1 MTTPSVVSS
10 PEGAP
15 ASRPLPAV
23 IHLLSLSIFAMATSE
38 FMVAGMMPS
47 LATAFGVSLAEVGK
61 LVSAFAASVVVGGPL
76 LTLRLRAARRK
87 PALLGLLAVFLIG
100 QLIGATAG
108 GYPQLLASRIVCGV
122 AQSAFFG
129 VALALAGELVG
140 AASIARAAGLVL
152 NGLMLASVAGL
163 PLATLLD
170 RQWGWRPAFWLVAA
184 LVGLAMLGIA
194 ALAPPGAKPA
204 RQDAGDELRA
214 LARPPLWAAYLSSG
228 LIIGAVFAVF
238 TYLAPIFVEI
248 GGFSGATVPL
258 LFGVYGAATVLG
270 NLVTG
275 RLADRHARHVL
286 LGGTL
291 TLVLVMSAL
300 ALGAQWQA
308 LTVAGVALL
317 GLAGLPMNP
326 AMVARVV
333 RARGSGPMVNSLHM
347 AVVNL
352 GLMFGSWAGGAG
364 LDAGLGLRAPL
375 WLGALLALL
384 ALLSLSLDA
393 GGYSWR
399 ITGNSPGR
407 PR

>member
-1 MTTPSVVSS
+1 MPTTTAH
-10 PEGAP
+10 PERRGAP
-15 ASRPLPAV
+15 PLPAA
-23 IHLLSLSIFAMATSE
+23 IYLLGLCIFAMATSE

-47 LATAFGVSLAEVGK
+47 LASAFHASLAEVGN

-76 LTLRLRAARRK
+76 LTWRLRAVRRK

-100 QLIGATAG
+100 QLIGATSD
-108 GYPQLLASRIVCGV
+108 GYPQMLASRIVCGV

-140 AASIARAAGLVL
+140 MDRIARAAGMVL

-163 PLATLLD
+163 PMATLLD
-170 RQWGWRPAFWLVAA
+170 RHWGWRPAFWLVAA

-194 ALAPPGAKPA
+194 AAAPAGDKPA
-204 RQDAGDELRA
+204 GQEAGVEWRA
-214 LARPPLWAAYLSSG
+214 LARPALWAAYLSSG

-238 TYLAPIFVEI
+238 TYLAPLLLRVS
-248 GGFSGATVPL
+248 GFSPAMVPL

-275 RLADRHARHVL
+275 RLADRHTRRVL
-286 LGGTL
+286 QGGVL
-291 TLVLVMSAL
+291 TLLLVMLAL

-308 LTVAGVALL
+308 LAVAGVCLL

-333 RARGSGPMVNSLHM
+333 RAGGTGPMVNSLHM

-352 GLMFGSWAGGAG
+352 GLMFGAWAGGLC
-364 LDAGLGLRAPL
+364 LDAGWGLRAPL
-375 WLGALLALL
+375 WLGAALALL
-384 ALLSLSLDA
+384 AWLSLGLDRS
-393 GGYSWR
+393 GYSWR
-399 ITGNSPGR
+399 TTASSPGL

>member
-1 MTTPSVVSS
+1 MPMTKIRSGGA
-10 PEGAP
+10 GAP
-15 ASRPLPAV
+15 PLPAA
-23 IHLLSLSIFAMATSE
+23 IYLLSLCIFAMATSE

-47 LATAFGVSLAEVGK
+47 LAAAFHASLADVGN

-76 LTLRLRAARRK
+76 LTWRLRAVRRK

-100 QLIGATAG
+100 QLIGAMAD
-108 GYPQLLASRIVCGV
+108 GYPQMLASRIVCGI

-140 AASIARAAGLVL
+140 MDRIARAAGLVL

-163 PLATLLD
+163 PMATLLD
-170 RQWGWRPAFWLVAA
+170 RHWGWRPAFWLVAA

-194 ALAPPGAKPA
+194 AAVPAGARPV
-204 RQDAGDELRA
+204 RQDAGAEWCALR
-214 LARPPLWAAYLSSG
+214 RPSLWLAYLSSG

-238 TYLAPIFVEI
+238 TYLAPLFLRVS
-248 GGFSGATVPL
+248 GFSPAMVPL

-275 RLADRHARHVL
+275 RLADRHTRRVL
-286 LGGTL
+286 QGGIL
-291 TLVLVMSAL
+291 TLLLAMTAL

-308 LTVAGVALL
+308 LTLVAVCLL

-333 RARGSGPMVNSLHM
+333 RAGGVGPMVNSLHM

-352 GLMFGSWAGGAG
+352 GLMFGAWAGGLC

-375 WLGALLALL
+375 WLGAGLAMLAL
-384 ALLSLSLDA
+384 ASLGLDR

-399 ITGNSPGR
+399 ATGSSPGL

>member
-1 MTTPSVVSS
+1 MPTTTAH
-10 PEGAP
+10 PERRGAP
-15 ASRPLPAV
+15 PLPAA
-23 IHLLSLSIFAMATSE
+23 IYLLGLCIFAMATSE

-47 LATAFGVSLAEVGK
+47 LASAFHASLAEVGN
-61 LVSAFAASVVVGGPL
+61 LVSAFSASVVVGGPL
-76 LTLRLRAARRK
+76 LTWRLRAVRRK

-100 QLIGATAG
+100 QLIGATAD
-108 GYPQLLASRIVCGV
+108 GYPQMLASRIVCGV

-140 AASIARAAGLVL
+140 MDRIARAAGLVL

-163 PLATLLD
+163 PMATLLD
-170 RQWGWRPAFWLVAA
+170 RHWGWRPAFWLVAA

-194 ALAPPGAKPA
+194 AAAPAGDKPA
-204 RQDAGDELRA
+204 GQEAGVEWRA
-214 LARPPLWAAYLSSG
+214 LARPALWAAYLSSG

-238 TYLAPIFVEI
+238 TYLAPLLLRVS
-248 GGFSGATVPL
+248 GFSPAMVPL

-275 RLADRHARHVL
+275 RLADRHTRRVL
-286 LGGTL
+286 QGGVL
-291 TLVLVMSAL
+291 TLLLVMLAL

-308 LTVAGVALL
+308 LAVAGVCLL

-333 RARGSGPMVNSLHM
+333 RAGGTGPMVNSLHM

-352 GLMFGSWAGGAG
+352 GLMFGAWAGGLC
-364 LDAGLGLRAPL
+364 LDAGWGLRAPL
-375 WLGALLALL
+375 WLGAALALL
-384 ALLSLSLDA
+384 AWLSLGLDRS
-393 GGYSWR
+393 GYSWR
-399 ITGNSPGR
+399 TTASSPGL

>member
-1 MTTPSVVSS
+1 MPTTTAH
-10 PEGAP
+10 PERRGAP
-15 ASRPLPAV
+15 PLPAA
-23 IHLLSLSIFAMATSE
+23 IYLLSLCIFAMATSE

-47 LATAFGVSLAEVGK
+47 LASAFHASLADVGN

-76 LTLRLRAARRK
+76 LTWRLRAVRRK

-100 QLIGATAG
+100 QLIGATAD
-108 GYPQLLASRIVCGV
+108 GYPQMLASRIVCGV

-140 AASIARAAGLVL
+140 MDRIARAAGLVL

-163 PLATLLD
+163 PMATLLD
-170 RQWGWRPAFWLVAA
+170 RHWGWRPAFWLVAA

-194 ALAPPGAKPA
+194 AAVPAGDKPA
-204 RQDAGDELRA
+204 GQEAGVEWRA
-214 LARPPLWAAYLSSG
+214 LARPALWAAYLSSG

-238 TYLAPIFVEI
+238 TYLAPLLLRVS
-248 GGFSGATVPL
+248 GFSPAMVPL

-275 RLADRHARHVL
+275 RLADRHTRRVL
-286 LGGTL
+286 QGGVL
-291 TLVLVMSAL
+291 TLLLVMLAL

-308 LTVAGVALL
+308 LAVAGVCLL

-333 RARGSGPMVNSLHM
+333 RAGGTGPMVNSLHM

-352 GLMFGSWAGGAG
+352 GLMFGAWAGGLC
-364 LDAGLGLRAPL
+364 LDAGWGLRAPL
-375 WLGALLALL
+375 WLGAALALL
-384 ALLSLSLDA
+384 AWLSLGLDRN
-393 GGYSWR
+393 GYSWR
-399 ITGNSPGR
+399 TTASSPGL

>member
-1 MTTPSVVSS
+1 MPTTTAH
-10 PEGAP
+10 PERRGAP
-15 ASRPLPAV
+15 PLPAA
-23 IHLLSLSIFAMATSE
+23 IYLLGLCIFAMATSE

-47 LATAFGVSLAEVGK
+47 LASAFHASLAEVGN

-76 LTLRLRAARRK
+76 LTWRLRAVRRK

-100 QLIGATAG
+100 QLIGATAD
-108 GYPQLLASRIVCGV
+108 GYPQMLASRIVCGV

-140 AASIARAAGLVL
+140 MDRIARAAGLVL
-152 NGLMLASVAGL
+152 NGLMLALVAGL
-163 PLATLLD
+163 PMATLLD
-170 RQWGWRPAFWLVAA
+170 RHWGWRPAFWLVAA

-194 ALAPPGAKPA
+194 AAAPAGDKPA
-204 RQDAGDELRA
+204 GQEAGVEWRA
-214 LARPPLWAAYLSSG
+214 LARPALWAAYLSSG

-238 TYLAPIFVEI
+238 TYLAPLLLRVS
-248 GGFSGATVPL
+248 GFSPAMVPL

-275 RLADRHARHVL
+275 RLADRHTRRVL
-286 LGGTL
+286 QGGVL
-291 TLVLVMSAL
+291 TLLLVMLAL

-308 LTVAGVALL
+308 LAVAGVCLL

-333 RARGSGPMVNSLHM
+333 RAGGTGPMVNSLHM

-352 GLMFGSWAGGAG
+352 GLMFGAWAGGLC
-364 LDAGLGLRAPL
+364 LDAGWGLRAPL
-375 WLGALLALL
+375 WLGAALALL
-384 ALLSLSLDA
+384 AWLSLGLDRS
-393 GGYSWR
+393 GYSWR
-399 ITGNSPGR
+399 TTASSPGL